1 MKEFLWVEQYRP
13 KKVED
18 CILSERI
25 KKEFTGFLEQGELPN
40 LLLSGT
46 AGIGKTTVARALC
59 EQLGCSYLL
68 INGSDD
74 GRHLV
79 TIREKV
85 RNFATTVSLTASAPH
100 KVVIIDEADNMTFNV
115 QMILRA
121 CMEELHSNCR
131 FIFTCNYKNKIA
143 EPLHSRCSVVDFRI
157 NAGEKQALSVQFF
170 DRLKTILDSENVQY
184 EDKVIAKLIKRYYP
198 DWRRLINE
206 AQRHASKGSI
216 ETDILVD
223 IADLNLD
230 DLIRGMKGRDF
241 KTVREW
247 VIQNMDNDPYMVMR
261 KIYDIMYEHA
271 TKPSIPNIVLIIAKY
286 QYQIQFVADQE
297 INTLACLT
305 EIMMSSEW
313 KK

>member
-1 MKEFLWVEQYRP
+1 
-13 KKVED
+13 
-18 CILSERI
+18 
-25 KKEFTGFLEQGELPN
+25 
-40 LLLSGT
+40 
-46 AGIGKTTVARALC
+46 
-59 EQLGCSYLL
+59 
-68 INGSDD
+68 
-74 GRHLV
+74 
-79 TIREKV
+79 
-85 RNFATTVSLTASAPH
+85 
-100 KVVIIDEADNMTFNV
+100 
-115 QMILRA
+115 
-121 CMEELHSNCR
+121 MEELHTNCR

-157 NAGEKQALSVQFF
+157 SAGEKQALSVQFF